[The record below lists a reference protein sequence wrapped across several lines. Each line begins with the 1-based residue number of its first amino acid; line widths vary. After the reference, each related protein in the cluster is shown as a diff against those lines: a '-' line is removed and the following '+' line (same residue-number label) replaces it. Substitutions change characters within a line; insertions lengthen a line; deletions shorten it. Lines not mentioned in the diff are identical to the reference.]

1 MARTTVSTTVQR
13 IRRQLSSGLRNETN
27 FLAEGADFAASTLS
41 LTLPIPAGLQIGS
54 VIYVNTEAMLVTA
67 VSTANSTVT
76 VKRAW
81 FDSISP
87 FFHNINSE
95 VVINPR
101 FSPLDIY
108 DALQDE
114 IASYGPQLYWVDTA
128 EFVVADAADTIP
140 LPLNWADCFGVIDV
154 RRRSTESDITAWP
167 RVNVRFQRLGPSE
180 LSGASLLRIIT
191 PTEASTVYVQV
202 ARPFVLSSF
211 ATTSDLVTDV
221 KLPSSMLDVV
231 SMGTKMRL
239 LVDSENARNGRQ
251 IQDEPRRA
259 EETPLGATVQPF
271 QFNNAVYRNRKQ
283 EEVNK
288 LRALWPIRFA

>member
-27 FLAEGADFAASTLS
+27 YLSAAINMFDTTLS
-41 LTLPIPAGLQIGS
+41 LSLPITAGLTVGS
-54 VIYVNTEAMLVTA
+54 IIYVDTEAMLVTA
-67 VSTANSTVT
+67 VSSANSTVT
-76 VKRAW
+76 VRRPHL
-81 FDSISP
+81 DSTSAT
-87 FFHNINSE
+87 HAINAE

-114 IASYGPQLYWVDTA
+114 IASYGPQLYRVDTA
-128 EFVVADAADTIP
+128 EFSVADAADTIT
-140 LPLNWADCFGVIDV
+140 LSADWADCYGVIDV
-154 RRRSTESDITAWP
+154 RRKSTESDVTAWP
-167 RVNVRFQRLGPSE
+167 RVNVRFQRLGPSAFG
-180 LSGASLLRIIT
+180 GASILRIIT

-202 ARPFVLSSF
+202 ARPFVLTGF
-211 ATTSDLVTDV
+211 NAATDLKTDV
-221 KLPSSMLDVV
+221 LLPESMLDVL

-239 LVDSENARNGRQ
+239 LVDSENSRNGRN

-259 EETPLGATVQPF
+259 EETPLGAVVQPF